1 MSPASSTA
9 RYLWSNIQLSTVW
22 RGRWWRSVAGMGAGL
37 AGLAGAAGAAEGWMD
52 LEQLGNIQ
60 VITATKQLQ
69 PVWSAPSALAVIT
82 DEELRFSG
90 VTSLPQAL
98 RLAPG
103 ADVAQIN
110 SQRYSVA
117 IRGFPGEFSNKLL
130 VLQNGRSLYT
140 PQFLGVF
147 WDAQDTV
154 FEDVDR
160 IEVVR
165 GPGGTAWGINAVNG
179 VVNVLTK
186 DARDTQGTL
195 VRAGGGTL
203 EDAFGVVRHG
213 GEWGQAAH
221 YRVYAKAFQRGETQL
236 ANGAGVG
243 DDWRQT
249 RAGFRVDGVPNRAR
263 HVTVEGEVHTGR
275 LLQYSNRVADAFES
289 SGAHVLARWNA
300 VFANDAGLEL
310 MTYFDSMRR
319 RSAPATADAD
329 TFNFEANHRWQIA
342 PRHELR
348 TSLNYQN
355 IRNEARGRVGHNY
368 DPAVRVL
375 DPLSFAVSDDFTAI
389 KERLVLSAGFKA
401 EHNDFTGLEVMP
413 SARVTWTPS
422 ERKTGWLAVSRGLQ
436 VTSISDHDLT
446 IDVPGAFRVQS
457 VPNRGRPAV
466 ELVAVEAGWRVD
478 PSRELSLDAT
488 VFANTYDNLDSTRST
503 VNATGTLLT
512 IRPMNERKAEAHGG
526 EVAAVWQPT
535 LRWRVR
541 ASYSLLRIHAHAKS
555 AIADPGADA
564 RDEGGSPRRQWQV
577 MAAGKLGEAWSLT
590 AWGRYVDARPALAVP
605 AYFGLDLRLACRPTK
620 TTEIALVG
628 KDLLDPRHP
637 EYSRSIG
644 FPAMSEI
651 PRSVLLEFTVRR

>member
-1 MSPASSTA
+1 MRCVATAGAVGAAWAGTA
-9 RYLWSNIQLSTVW
+9 R
-22 RGRWWRSVAGMGAGL
+22 
-37 AGLAGAAGAAEGWMD
+37 AAEGWTD

-60 VITATKQLQ
+60 VISATKQLQ
-69 PVWSAPSALAVIT
+69 PVWSAPSAFAVIT

-103 ADVAQIN
+103 TDVAQIN
-110 SQRYSVA
+110 AQRYSVA

-165 GPGGTAWGINAVNG
+165 GPGGTAWGVNAVNG

-195 VRAGGGTL
+195 LRAGGGTG
-203 EDAFGVVRHG
+203 EDAFGVVRYG
-213 GEWGQAAH
+213 GQWGEVAH

-236 ANGAGVG
+236 ANGAGAG
-243 DDWRQT
+243 DDWRQS
-249 RAGFRVDGVPNRAR
+249 RAGFRVDGEPNRAR
-263 HVTVEGEVHTGR
+263 HITVEGEVHTGR
-275 LLQYSNRVADAFES
+275 LLQYSNRVPDEFES
-289 SGAHVLARWNA
+289 RGAHLLTRWNA
-300 VFANDAGLEL
+300 RFANGAGLEL
-310 MTYFDSMRR
+310 MAYFDSVRR

-329 TFNFEANHRWQIA
+329 TLHFEANHRWPIA

-348 TSLNYQN
+348 TGFNYQR

-375 DPLSFAVSDDFTAI
+375 DPVSFAVSDDYTAS
-389 KERLVLSAGFKA
+389 KDRLVFSAGFKA

-436 VTSISDHDLT
+436 TTSISDHDLT
-446 IDVPGAFRVQS
+446 IDVPGAFRVLS
-457 VPNRGRPAV
+457 LPNRGRPAV
-466 ELVAVEAGWRVD
+466 ELLAVEAGWRVD

-488 VFANTYDNLDSTRST
+488 VFANAYD
-503 VNATGTLLT
+503 
-512 IRPMNERKAEAHGG
+512 I
-526 EVAAVWQPT
+526 
-535 LRWRVR
+535 
-541 ASYSLLRIHAHAKS
+541 
-555 AIADPGADA
+555 
-564 RDEGGSPRRQWQV
+564 
-577 MAAGKLGEAWSLT
+577 
-590 AWGRYVDARPALAVP
+590 
-605 AYFGLDLRLACRPTK
+605 
-620 TTEIALVG
+620 
-628 KDLLDPRHP
+628 
-637 EYSRSIG
+637 
-644 FPAMSEI
+644 
-651 PRSVLLEFTVRR
+651 